1 MRAVRLHGIRDL
13 RVEDIAAPSAPGI
26 GQVTIAVAS
35 AGICGSDLHNFSTGA
50 WITRA
55 PSVAGHEFC
64 GTVTA
69 IGAGVSSV
77 TPGQKVVLDSR
88 VICGECPECR
98 AGLGQVCRHLGFL
111 GEVMDGGFA
120 ELVTVPARNVLP
132 APEGVA
138 DRHLAMAEPLAVALH
153 ALRRLA
159 LPKDATLLIAGC
171 GPIGGLI
178 ALLASRDGHVVLVA
192 DRNEGRARLVA
203 DTTGAQIVRLADHA
217 ALAQRFA
224 VDTTGSDAVIS
235 SLLSSLSGAGRLA
248 LVGIGKPKPVIDP
261 VYLVER
267 EISLLGCH
275 AFTDEDLRDATS
287 LLADLSDALDDFIGE
302 EITLHDVPS
311 AYERLIVGTAEGLK
325 TIICCGEA

>member
-26 GQVTIAVAS
+26 GQVTIAVSA
-35 AGICGSDLHNFSTGA
+35 AGICGSDLHNFATGA

-64 GTVTA
+64 GIVA
-69 IGAGVSSV
+69 AVGAGVTSV
-77 TPGQKVVLDSR
+77 APDQKVVLDSR
-88 VICGECPECR
+88 VICGECAECR
-98 AGLGQVCRHLGFL
+98 AGLGQACRHLGFL
-111 GEVMDGGFA
+111 GEVIDGGFA

-138 DRHLAMAEPLAVALH
+138 DRHLAMAEPLAVAIH

-178 ALLASRDGHVVLVA
+178 ALLASRGGHAVLVS
-192 DRNEGRARLVA
+192 DRNEVRARLVA
-203 DTTGAQIVRLADHA
+203 DATGAEIVQLGEHLAA
-217 ALAQRFA
+217 TQRFA
-224 VDTTGSDAVIS
+224 VDTTGSDAVIAC
-235 SLLSSLSGAGRLA
+235 LLSYMSGAGRLA

-261 VYLVER
+261 VHVVER

-287 LLADLSDALDDFIGE
+287 RLADLSDELDSFIGE
-302 EITLHDVPS
+302 EIKLADVPL
-311 AYERLIVGTAEGLK
+311 AYERLLAGRADGLK
-325 TIICCGEA
+325 TIIRCGEP